1 MQVIDETGY
10 RELLRNIT
18 RRATTTTVAAAREEA
33 MTLLTPP
40 TPAAEQALFAAAD
53 RVRRLAVG
61 DAVHLRAIIEFSN
74 HCERGCWYCG
84 LRRFNR
90 KLPRYRMT
98 VDEVVE
104 AAQAAVA
111 LGFRTVVLQSG
122 EDSWYDE
129 QTLCSMIRRIKA
141 IPLPSSDRVAITLS
155 LGERP
160 RAEYAAFREAGA
172 DRYLLKHETADPEL
186 YRRLHPDMS
195 FTNRKQSLHWLREL
209 GYQVGS
215 GNIVGLPGQ
224 TVSTLA
230 ADVALLAE
238 LDVEMAGIGP
248 LIVHPETPLGK
259 LARRDNGHDRNP
271 HNPRHNRHCPGDAHL
286 PADVV
291 TMTLRTV
298 AVTRLLLPLAHLP
311 ATSALGTADPKG
323 RQRALRAG
331 ANVVMPDLTPSRYR
345 RHYEIYPN
353 KICVFEDPSTCF
365 GCLSR
370 MVAGLG
376 RFVATDPG
384 HSPKWPLQARD
395 YGGQGDPAPA
405 VPNPAMT
412 NPPLS
417 PPAMSKGG
425 HSHD

>member
-1 MQVIDETGY
+1 MA
-10 RELLRNIT
+10 
-18 RRATTTTVAAAREEA
+18 RAGVGDGARPSAGQKAGPVHATQEEVVA
-33 MTLLTPP
+33 LLTPP
-40 TPAAEQALFAAAD
+40 TPAAEKALFAAAD
-53 RVRRLAVG
+53 RVRRAAVG

-74 HCERGCWYCG
+74 HCERSCWYCG

-104 AAQAAVA
+104 AARAAIA

-129 QTLCSMIRRIKA
+129 RTICTIIRRIKA
-141 IPLPSSDRVAITLS
+141 ISLPSSSGTVAITLS

-186 YRRLHPDMS
+186 YRRLHPGMS
-195 FTNRKQSLHWLREL
+195 FTNRKECLHWLREL

-230 ADVALLAE
+230 ADIGFLSE

-259 LARRDNGHDRNP
+259 LVERSNGKEA
-271 HNPRHNRHCPGDAHL
+271 GL
-286 PADVV
+286 PADAV

-298 AVTRLLLPLAHLP
+298 AAARLLLPLAHLP
-311 ATSALGTADPKG
+311 ATSALGTADPRG
-323 RQRALRAG
+323 RQRALQAG
-331 ANVVMPDLTPSRYR
+331 ANVVMPDLTPTRYR

-353 KICVFEDPSTCF
+353 KICIFEDPSSCF
-365 GCLSR
+365 NCLSR
-370 MVAGLG
+370 MITGLG

-384 HSPKWPLQARD
+384 HSPKWQLPVGRR
-395 YGGQGDPAPA
+395 
-405 VPNPAMT
+405 
-412 NPPLS
+412 
-417 PPAMSKGG
+417 
-425 HSHD
+425 